1 MLDVPNRPRLVE
13 EATGSPDGLAVGKD
27 LPLPSKVADQ
37 VEVQRRAVLAAEI
50 SEAHPEREVHR
61 PPDLLVEEDVPREA
75 IDLVVEPEGN
85 LADAPGAFV
94 YAEQRLQIRVSPGRF
109 GGDHAPALDP
119 EPHVVHLAPAVDGRE
134 AEPDRAVDPRLDR
147 ARVDLSVG
155 NVVKPAGRPPGTP
168 FDGHRQVRVLADDA
182 KLAHRSELD
191 SAGLELLADQIEI
204 AASILSIS
212 RSSIGETKDTCSS
225 EPCAT
230 RSSVRPLR
238 STAVNACAPRLI
250 ASRWRGTISGAATAS
265 ASIRTT
271 CSGFSSSE

>member
-119 EPHVVHLAPAVDGRE
+119 EPHVVDFAPAVDGRE

-155 NVVKPAGRPPGTP
+155 NVVKPAGRPPGAP
-168 FDGHRQVRVLADDA
+168 FDGDRQVRVLADDA
-182 KLAHRSELD
+182 KLAHRSEIDGGVRVRPAFDRFSMERKDQRRRNGVRLD
-191 SAGLELLADQIEI
+191 SSDLPGLQLERVIEDEL
-204 AASILSIS
+204 
-212 RSSIGETKDTCSS
+212 GE
-225 EPCAT
+225 P
-230 RSSVRPLR
+230 
-238 STAVNACAPRLI
+238 
-250 ASRWRGTISGAATAS
+250 
-265 ASIRTT
+265 
-271 CSGFSSSE
+271 